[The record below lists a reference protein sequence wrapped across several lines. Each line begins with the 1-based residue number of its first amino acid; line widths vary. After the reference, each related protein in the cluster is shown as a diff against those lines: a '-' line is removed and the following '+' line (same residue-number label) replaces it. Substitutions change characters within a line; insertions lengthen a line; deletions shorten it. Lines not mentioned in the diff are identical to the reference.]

1 MRDLALKRHNDVR
14 KALRKRNICREAY
27 KWEYYNNL
35 HQYSKNKIHCSCP
48 SCSAKTNR
56 KFYGNGSHGKK
67 NWKPS
72 DIRKIDSL
80 NSSLKEYLF
89 DEAV

>member
-1 MRDLALKRHNDVR
+1 MRTLAEKRHNDVK

-48 SCSAKTNR
+48 ICSAKTNVQSIY
-56 KFYGNGSHGKK
+56 KHGRK

-72 DIRKIDSL
+72 DIRKINKL
-80 NSSLKEYLF
+80 NYSIEEYYNNI
-89 DEAV
+89 A